1 MAKASTSSG
10 GGASRGH
17 RSRRD
22 RKAGARPSAGLTA
35 ERRLELYRWMIL
47 TRALEERLVNLYRQ
61 NRVVGGLYRSLG
73 QEAETV
79 GAAAALETQDI
90 IGPLIR
96 NMGAVLVKGYRP
108 RDVAMQYMARAGG
121 PTRGKDLNTH
131 FGTAP
136 EPGVVAPVSM
146 LGDLVPVM
154 AGVALAAKL
163 RREDRVA
170 LTWIGDGGTSTGAF
184 YEGMNLA
191 AVWKLPLIVVA
202 EDNRYAYST
211 PVARQMAVD
220 TIADKAAGLG
230 IFGETLDGNDVL
242 AVYDA
247 VRAAR
252 ARAVAGEGPSLLE
265 VKTYR
270 MKGHAEHDV
279 QAYVPDGE
287 IAAWAAK
294 DPVRRYETA
303 LAEGGHAAPADLE
316 RVRAEV
322 AALLDEEIAA
332 AEASPL
338 PDPAVALENVYA
350 SPVHAEDVL
359 APYRASGG
367 GPA

>member
-1 MAKASTSSG
+1 MAKASTSSRG
-10 GGASRGH
+10 GGKRRGKGAGRPASP
-17 RSRRD
+17 
-22 RKAGARPSAGLTA
+22 RPSDGLSR
-35 ERRLELYRWMIL
+35 ERRLSLYRWMLL
-47 TRALEERLVNLYRQ
+47 TRSLEERLVNLYRQ
-61 NRVVGGLYRSLG
+61 NRIVGGLYRSLG

-79 GAAAALETQDI
+79 GAAAALEKQDI

-108 RDVAMQYMARAGG
+108 RDVAMQYMARADG
-121 PTRGKDLNTH
+121 PTGGKDLNTH
-131 FGTAP
+131 FGTVP

-163 RREDRVA
+163 RKEDRVA

-211 PVARQMAVD
+211 PVSRQMAVG
-220 TIADKAAGLG
+220 TIAEKALGLG
-230 IFGETLDGNDVL
+230 VYGETVDGNDVL

-247 VRAAR
+247 VHAARER
-252 ARAVAGEGPSLLE
+252 ARAGRGPSLVE

-270 MKGHAEHDV
+270 RKGHAEHDM
-279 QAYVPDGE
+279 QTYVPEGE
-287 IAAWAAK
+287 IEAWEKK
-294 DPVRRYETA
+294 DPVA
-303 LAEGGHAAPADLE
+303 LYAKQLVDGGHAARKDLDRIAE
-316 RVRAEV
+316 EV
-322 AALLDEEIAA
+322 AGMLDEEMAA

-338 PDPAVALENVYA
+338 PDPAFALENVFA
-350 SPVHAEDVL
+350 SPGRAADSL
-359 APYRASGG
+359 APYRGNEGASS
-367 GPA
+367 